1 MIISKLIILSLYAS
15 KVHGF
20 SSVKFN
26 KCFNSRY
33 TTIQI
38 QSSSH
43 DAFNEYDEESN
54 NYDIHEQNQD
64 LINNDYTAN
73 FLQSLEEDEESTL
86 NNKFLRDESE
96 ILQESEDRILFLG
109 EKVEKCILVG
119 VEDTSKKKY
128 EKNYFALEESM
139 NEMRELIKTA
149 GMEIVTEV
157 TQRLNEANPRTYIGS
172 GKVKEVNDLCI
183 KHKCETI
190 VFDAEISPRQQKAL
204 ENAFNKKA
212 LQNDFL
218 GKDLEIKVVDRT
230 ALILDIFAQHAKT
243 REGKLQVDLA
253 LHEYRKPRLTR
264 MWTHLERQSGAG
276 GVGLRGP
283 GEKQIEM
290 DQRIIRDRI
299 LTLQKKIDS
308 VQKQRQLH
316 RRKRK
321 NNALPILSLVGY
333 TNAGKSTLLNFLTRA
348 GVMAEN
354 ILFATL
360 DPTTRRVKLP
370 GYKTHPEVLLTDTVG
385 FIQKLP
391 TNLINAFRATLE
403 EVQDAD
409 VIVHVIDVT
418 HPAWRQQEAS
428 VEKVLNDIE
437 VSKDVPIVRVFNKID
452 QLEVEEAEQLKY
464 SVALEDTPTVAVSAL
479 TGDGMEDF
487 VAVVEDAL
495 SEFLVPCHFEIPYD
509 KGEELNQIHEIGN
522 VDTIDYRATGTYVF
536 CRIPK
541 SLANRLKPYAVEPA
555 LNVNDQLKDDLY
567 DDDIYMDDELDEND
581 DWAILDHEHR
591 TAINK

>member
-1 MIISKLIILSLYAS
+1 MIISKLTALSFLIVS
-15 KVHGF
+15 QVKGF
-20 SSVKFN
+20 STVSLNRCISSNNVNIK
-26 KCFNSRY
+26 KTQILASHTS
-33 TTIQI
+33 TT
-38 QSSSH
+38 S
-43 DAFNEYDEESN
+43 EYDEESN
-54 NYDIHEQNQD
+54 NYDTEYEKQQEENS
-64 LINNDYTAN
+64 INNDYTSN

-86 NNKFLRDESE
+86 NNNFLREESE
-96 ILQESEDRILFLG
+96 MLEEIEDRVLFLNQ
-109 EKVEKCILVG
+109 EKVERCILVG
-119 VEDTSKKKY
+119 VENTSKKKY
-128 EKNYFALEESM
+128 EDNYFSLDESM
-139 NEMRELIKTA
+139 KEMRELIKTA
-149 GMEIVTEV
+149 GMEIVIEV
-157 TQRLNEANPRTYIGS
+157 TQRLNQADPRTYIGT
-172 GKVKEVNDLCI
+172 GKVQEVNDLCI
-183 KHKCETI
+183 KHDCETI
-190 VFDAEISPRQQKAL
+190 IFDAEISPRQQKAL

-218 GKDLEIKVVDRT
+218 GADLEIKVVDRT

-243 REGKLQVDLA
+243 REGKLQVNLA
-253 LHEYRKPRLTR
+253 LHEYRKPRLTK

-290 DQRIIRDRI
+290 DQRIIKDRI
-299 LTLQKKIDS
+299 QVLQKKIDN

-321 NNALPILSLVGY
+321 SNSLPILSLVGY

-409 VIVHVIDVT
+409 VIIHVIDVT
-418 HPAWRQQEAS
+418 HSAWRQQEAS
-428 VEKVLNDIE
+428 VEKVLNDIK
-437 VSKDVPIVRVFNKID
+437 VSKDVPVIRVLNKID
-452 QLEVEEAEQLKY
+452 QLDPEEAEELKY
-464 SVALEDTPTVAVSAL
+464 KVALEETPTVAVSAL
-479 TGDGMEDF
+479 TGDGMQDF

-495 SEFLVPCHFEIPYD
+495 IEFLVPCHFEIPYD
-509 KGEELNQIHEIGN
+509 KGEELNRIHEIGN
-522 VDTIDYRATGTYVF
+522 VDTIDYRATGTYVY
-536 CRIPK
+536 CRVPK
-541 SLANRLKPYAVEPA
+541 SLANRLKPYCVEPA
-555 LNVNDQLKDDLY
+555 LTSFDSDNE
-567 DDDIYMDDELDEND
+567 IEEND
-581 DWAILDHEHR
+581 DWAILDHERR
-591 TAINK
+591 TTINK